1 MSLSVR
7 IAHRLAAASTAGLIA
22 GAVAAPAAA
31 QNPTLTVYT
40 YGSFVSDWG
49 PGPQMTDAFEAD
61 CACTLEWV
69 ALDDGVAL
77 LSRLRLEGDRTDADI
92 VLGLDMNLV
101 AEARETGLLAPHGL
115 DLPDFDLPIAWTD
128 DTFVPFDWGYF
139 AFVYDSE
146 TLSEPPATLEA
157 LFFESDAEILI
168 QDPRVSTPGLGLL
181 LWTAEV
187 FGDRFDAAWEAVRPR
202 VVTVTPGWS
211 EAYGLFLEGE
221 APMVLSYTT
230 SPAYHETVEET
241 TRYKAAEMAEGH
253 YLQIEVAAATAG
265 TDTPELARDFL
276 RFLTGETAQSI
287 LPTTNW
293 MYPAIAPATGVPES
307 FANLIDPQTSL
318 LTDPG
323 TVAETRSGL
332 IDRWLAAMSR

>member
-1 MSLSVR
+1 MPTPTVARSPHILV
-7 IAHRLAAASTAGLIA
+7 AATAASLVAI
-22 GAVAAPAAA
+22 AAPAGA
-31 QNPTLTVYT
+31 QERTLTVYT

-49 PGPQMTDAFEAD
+49 PGPQLTELFEDRCD
-61 CACTLEWV
+61 CTIDWV

-77 LSRLRLEGDRTDADI
+77 LSRLRLEGDRTDADV

-101 AEARETGLLAPHGL
+101 AEARETGLLGQHGL
-115 DLPDFDLPIAWTD
+115 DLPAFSMPVAWD
-128 DTFVPFDWGYF
+128 DPTFVPFDWGYF

-146 TLSEPPATLEA
+146 AIATPPDSLES

-181 LWTAEV
+181 LWTATV
-187 FGDRFDAAWEAVRPR
+187 FGDRFEAAWESVRPR

-230 SPAYHETVEET
+230 SPAYHETVEGT
-241 TRYKAAEMAEGH
+241 TRYRAAEMAEGH
-253 YLQIEVAAATAG
+253 YLQVEVAAATAG
-265 TDTPELARDFL
+265 TDSPDLARDFL
-276 RFLTGETAQSI
+276 AFLVSEPAQAV

-293 MYPAIAPATGVPES
+293 MYPVTTPTEGVPES
-307 FANLIDPQTSL
+307 FGNLIEPDRAL
-318 LTDPG
+318 LMEPAE
-323 TVAETRSGL
+323 VAAERQGL